1 MIMSYKMIH
10 RIHLLLL
17 SIITIII
24 NINYDIKLITNNKNE
39 FSNETNINFNIMRLI
54 FYIIVL

>member
-1 MIMSYKMIH
+1 MIH

-39 FSNETNINFNIMRLI
+39 FSNETNINFNIKCG
-54 FYIIVL
+54 